1 MPVIQ
6 KLRKWHF
13 LLLGGTLV
21 LIAAFLWYWD
31 WRSLGIPSPIRAE
44 QCITI
49 LTYIIGM
56 FILGLFVFRLT
67 RKQVTIML
75 VALIVTNLL
84 AALAVTWIFQTY
96 PAFFELLRQKSLE
109 SYDPVYIE
117 QWGSLFL
124 TPALIA
130 LQTGLILLWIEA
142 LVMFMIRK
150 PTDNPE

>member
-13 LLLGGTLV
+13 LLLGSTLV

-31 WRSLGIPSPIRAE
+31 WRSLGIPAPLQPE
-44 QCITI
+44 HYITI
-49 LTYIIGM
+49 LTYVIGVLV
-56 FILGLFVFRLT
+56 LGLFVFRLSL
-67 RKQVTIML
+67 KQDKIML

-84 AALAVTWIFQTY
+84 AALGITWIYNTY
-96 PAFFELLRQKSLE
+96 PAFFQLLRHKTLE
-109 SYDPVYIE
+109 SYDPYYVE
-117 QWGSLFL
+117 QWGNCFL

-130 LQTGLILLWIEA
+130 LQSGLILLWVES
-142 LVMFMIRK
+142 LVMFLVRK